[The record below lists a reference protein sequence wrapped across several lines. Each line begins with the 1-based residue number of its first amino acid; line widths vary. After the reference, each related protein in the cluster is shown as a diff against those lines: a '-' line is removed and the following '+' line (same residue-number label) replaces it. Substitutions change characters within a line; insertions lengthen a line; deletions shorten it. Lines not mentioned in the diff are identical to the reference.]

1 MTTAH
6 TDEPSSTGV
15 SGADTL
21 DWTRLEGIVAVGALL
36 ATFLWFLG
44 MPTGMAIGVG
54 FGVVLLL
61 DFLRSLLCNGTRPD
75 RPDLTARDVR
85 E

>member
-1 MTTAH
+1 
-6 TDEPSSTGV
+6 
-15 SGADTL
+15 
-21 DWTRLEGIVAVGALL
+21 
-36 ATFLWFLG
+36 

-61 DFLRSLLCNGTRPD
+61 DFLRSLLFNVTRPD
-75 RPDLTARDVR
+75 RPDLTARDVG